1 MQRSAV
7 SNATMSRKITN
18 PQHKEKPKMTHPGKP
33 INNVGNDVENI
44 IGNSIANTVAK
55 AVVNTVANKSREGF
69 QV

>member
-1 MQRSAV
+1 
-7 SNATMSRKITN
+7 
-18 PQHKEKPKMTHPGKP
+18 MTHPKKP